1 MALLVLRAEP
11 LPWAGCSNSKFAV
24 FFNLTIER
32 RAIERRAMDAEQW
45 KLEQIDFLVF
55 LLIEL
60 FS

>member
-32 RAIERRAMDAEQW
+32 RARDRRAIERRAMEIRAN
-45 KLEQIDFLVF
+45 
-55 LLIEL
+55 
-60 FS
+60 